1 MQILDN
7 LTKKE
12 FGNSIHFV
20 IPKHILKMCLK
31 NFICSYSSYPPGEIY
46 SPLFSY
52 KIQKILKIL
61 KIMKRPIIIN
71 KRSYIKSFEKFMIKN
86 PQIIPCLLS
95 GWDNTPRYSN
105 DGVVIDA
112 SITEL
117 IDEQISIV
125 NKYSKNPNFILIKA
139 FNEWAEGNILEPY
152 YLNGIHYEPGE
163 QIQKLI

>member
-1 MQILDN
+1 
-7 LTKKE
+7 
-12 FGNSIHFV
+12 
-20 IPKHILKMCLK
+20 
-31 NFICSYSSYPPGEIY
+31 
-46 SPLFSY
+46 
-52 KIQKILKIL
+52 
-61 KIMKRPIIIN
+61 MKRPIIIN

-125 NKYSKNPNFILIKA
+125 NKYSKNPKFILIKA